1 MNSLLFRTMAPVIV
15 AAMLV
20 FSLYLLL
27 RGHNEPGGGFV
38 GGLIAAAA
46 MALLGMAN
54 GVMATRRAL
63 HFDALN
69 YAGVGVLLAALAGVL
84 SVFYDVPFLTGLW
97 AEVQL
102 FGTPIS
108 VSTPMLFDLGVY
120 LTVFGSIVS
129 VVLALEA
136 GGEGA

>member
-15 AAMLV
+15 AVMLV

-46 MALLGMAN
+46 MALFGMAN
-54 GVMATRRAL
+54 GVQATRRAL
-63 HFDALN
+63 HFEALS
-69 YAGVGVLLAALAGVL
+69 YAGLGVLLATLAGVPSL
-84 SVFYDVPFLTGLW
+84 FYEVPFLTGLW
-97 AEVQL
+97 TELQL
-102 FGTPIS
+102 FGTP
-108 VSTPMLFDLGVY
+108 VKLSTPMLSDTGVY

-129 VVLALEA
+129 VVLALEE
-136 GGEGA
+136 GGD